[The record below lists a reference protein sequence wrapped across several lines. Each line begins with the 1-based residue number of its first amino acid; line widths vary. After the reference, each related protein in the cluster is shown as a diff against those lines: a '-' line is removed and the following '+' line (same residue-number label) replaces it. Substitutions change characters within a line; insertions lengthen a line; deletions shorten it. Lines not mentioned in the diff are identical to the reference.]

1 MYRGK
6 AEKILKGIKVG
17 DKIKVKKGEKYFEGI
32 LMPRTELSDEKHIVI
47 KLKSGYNIGINVEG
61 IEIE

>member
-6 AEKILKGIKVG
+6 AGKILKGIKVG
-17 DKIKVKKGEKYFEGI
+17 DKIRVKKGEKYFEGI
-32 LMPRTELSDEKHIVI
+32 LMPRSELGDEKHIII